1 MLAFSF
7 YTNYKSSKKLSEI
20 QRWGVYVSVRACV
33 GERACVC
40 VCIATTFT
48 LISLVL
54 FTMLVIVLQY

>member
-20 QRWGVYVSVRACV
+20 HRDQVCMWVCMHVR
-33 GERACVC
+33 EC
-40 VCIATTFT
+40 VCIVTTFI

-54 FTMLVIVLQY
+54 FTMSVIVLQY